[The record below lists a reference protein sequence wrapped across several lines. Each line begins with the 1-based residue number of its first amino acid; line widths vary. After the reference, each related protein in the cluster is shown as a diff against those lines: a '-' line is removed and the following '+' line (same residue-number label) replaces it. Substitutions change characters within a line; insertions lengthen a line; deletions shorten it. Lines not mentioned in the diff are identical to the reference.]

1 MTEMD
6 THMIVELI
14 GYFSSLLV
22 LVSFLMTS
30 VIKLRIVNS
39 IGAAIFTVYAAI
51 IGSYPTALMNL
62 CLVGINM
69 YNLYKLLKCPKR
81 YEVISE
87 EPESAGVRYFLNY
100 YAEDIRK
107 FFPDFRPGET
117 AADAA
122 YIVVHDTVPA
132 GVLLG
137 RKRADKSLEIALDYT
152 TPQYRDCSVGRYL
165 YGELGGQGVT
175 KLSFPN
181 APAGHVDYLK
191 KVGFVKEN
199 GVYERII

>member
-1 MTEMD
+1 MD
-6 THMIVELI
+6 TDMIVEMV

-39 IGAAIFTVYAAI
+39 IGSIIFTVYATI

-69 YNLYKLLKCPKR
+69 YYLYKLLKSPKN
-81 YEVISE
+81 YEVITE
-87 EPESAGVRYFLNY
+87 EPEAAGLRYFLNH

-107 FFPDFRPGET
+107 FFPDFRPDQI

-122 YIVVHDTVPA
+122 YMVVHDTVPA

-137 RKRADKSLEIALDYT
+137 KRKADKSLEIALDYT

-165 YGELGGQGVT
+165 YGELGGQGIE

-181 APAGHVDYLK
+181 APAEHEDYLK

-199 GVYERII
+199 GVYGKKI

>member
-1 MTEMD
+1 MD

-39 IGAAIFTVYAAI
+39 IGAIIFTVYATI

-69 YNLYKLLKCPKR
+69 YNLYKLLKSPKR
-81 YEVISE
+81 YDVITE
-87 EPESAGVRYFLNY
+87 EPEAAGLQYFLNH
-100 YAEDIRK
+100 YAEDIK
-107 FFPDFRPGET
+107 NFFPDFRFGKGE
-117 AADAA
+117 ADAA
-122 YIVVHDTVPA
+122 YMVVHDTVPA

-137 RKRADKSLEIALDYT
+137 KKKADGNLEILLDYT
-152 TPQYRDCSVGRYL
+152 TPQYRDCSVGQYL
-165 YGELGGQGVT
+165 YGALGGQGIA

-181 APAGHVDYLK
+181 APEGHVDYLE
-191 KVGFVKEN
+191 KVGFAKTN
-199 GVYERII
+199 GVYERKI

>member
-1 MTEMD
+1 MD
-6 THMIVELI
+6 THMIVEMV

-22 LVSFLMTS
+22 LVSFLMPS

-39 IGAAIFTVYAAI
+39 IGSLIFAVYATI
-51 IGSYPTALMNL
+51 IQSYPTALMNL

-69 YNLYKLLKCPKR
+69 YYLHKLLKSPKS
-81 YEVISE
+81 YDVICE
-87 EPESAGVRYFLNY
+87 EPESTGMRYFLNY

-107 FFPDFRPGET
+107 FFPDFRPGGT

-122 YIVVHDTVPA
+122 YIVVHDTAPA

-137 RKRADKSLEIALDYT
+137 KRRADGSLEIALDYT

-175 KLSFPN
+175 KLAFPN
-181 APAGHVDYLK
+181 APAGHEDYLK

-199 GVYERII
+199 GVYERKI